1 MKRYKQSEIDELAN
15 ILKQDG
21 VISVPTDTVY
31 GICARINSIKAY
43 NKLISIKNRPS
54 NKSFP
59 VMCADEEQ
67 IKSIA
72 IVDEKIEKLIHA
84 FMPGPVTLILNKR
97 NEKNINNR
105 GLRTTS
111 EMAVRMAP
119 SNVLKE
125 LIYKTGSPIFMTSAN
140 QSGEK
145 ECNNLDEIEKMCPTL
160 DGMMEGN
167 VSFGKA
173 STIIDC
179 TQEVI
184 KIQRVGPISMED
196 IIEALKN

>member
-31 GICARINSIKAY
+31 GICARINSIEAY

-119 SNVLKE
+119 SNILKE

>member
-31 GICARINSIKAY
+31 GICARINSIEAY

-111 EMAVRMAP
+111 EIAVRMAP

-145 ECNNLDEIEKMCPTL
+145 ECNNLDEIEKLCPTL

-184 KIQRVGPISMED
+184 KIQRVGPISIED

>member
-31 GICARINSIKAY
+31 GICARINSIEAY

-111 EMAVRMAP
+111 EIAVRMAP

-145 ECNNLDEIEKMCPTL
+145 ECNNLDEIEKLCPSL